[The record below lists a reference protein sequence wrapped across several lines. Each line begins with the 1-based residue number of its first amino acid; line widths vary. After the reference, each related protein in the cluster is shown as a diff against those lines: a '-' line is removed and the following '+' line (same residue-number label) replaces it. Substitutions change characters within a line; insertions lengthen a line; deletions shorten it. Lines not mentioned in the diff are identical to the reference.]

1 MRVVIVDDEP
11 LARERLRRLIA
22 EFPGYEVVGEAG
34 DGEGAIEIIREEEP
48 DVVLLDVRMGMVDGL
63 QVARAITEEEM
74 PPAIIFITAYPEHA
88 LSAFDAQA
96 DAYLLKPVR
105 KEKLREA
112 LQRVRKLSRAQKPI
126 ASVAPGTRPKRE
138 FVLATTREGLVRVP
152 VDDIVYF
159 LADQKYTTVSHLH
172 GEVLIEESLKTL
184 GAPQGAGGDPLHRR
198 AGAQQDRRIAALAA
212 RAACADPAA
221 GEPPPARRST
231 ALPHRRRQRGGSGV
245 RPGVKPPEVK
255 PELKQPPTSALVF
268 SAHGKPDA
276 ANRD

>member
-34 DGEGAIEIIREEEP
+34 DGETALEIIREEEP

-63 QVARAITEEEM
+63 QVARAIKEEEM

-105 KEKLREA
+105 KEKLRES
-112 LQRVRKLSRAQKPI
+112 LQRVRKLSRAQKPV
-126 ASVAPGTRPKRE
+126 ATAAPGSRPKRE

-159 LADQKYTTVSHLH
+159 LADQKYTTVFHLH

-184 GAPQGAGGDPLHRR
+184 EDDFSPWFLRVHRKALVATRFIAGLERGKTDESQHWLRVRHAPTL
-198 AGAQQDRRIAALAA
+198 
-212 RAACADPAA
+212 
-221 GEPPPARRST
+221 
-231 ALPHRRRQRGGSGV
+231 LPVSRRRLAEV
-245 RPGVKPPEVK
+245 RRFLTDDGE
-255 PELKQPPTSALVF
+255 
-268 SAHGKPDA
+268 
-276 ANRD
+276 